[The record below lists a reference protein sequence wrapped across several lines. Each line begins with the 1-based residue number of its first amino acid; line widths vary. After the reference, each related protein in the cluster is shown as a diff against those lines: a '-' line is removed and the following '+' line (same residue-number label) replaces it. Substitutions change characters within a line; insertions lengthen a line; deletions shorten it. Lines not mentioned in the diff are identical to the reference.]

1 MWALGWLVCIGEASS
16 PAGFLLS
23 LRIGESW
30 EGQSLP
36 SQQGPECQST
46 KNTENKNRYLIQVN
60 RYLIQVY
67 SGEGG
72 WLK

>member
-36 SQQGPECQST
+36 SQQGPECQSI
-46 KNTENKNRYLIQVN
+46 KNTENEN

-67 SGEGG
+67 SGGG
-72 WLK
+72 RLKRGP